1 LNEKLG
7 SISQGLDAL
16 PRVVLD
22 AERSEAR
29 SSSLEEVDG
38 VLIKREF
45 VPFPG
50 QSGTE
55 HIDEDEDAPVKV
67 ERPAPREDSESDGD
81 SGPEITLKLR
91 HTSNFGAPFGKMQ
104 RR

>member
-1 LNEKLG
+1 
-7 SISQGLDAL
+7 
-16 PRVVLD
+16 
-22 AERSEAR
+22 
-29 SSSLEEVDG
+29 
-38 VLIKREF
+38 
-45 VPFPG
+45 
-50 QSGTE
+50 
-55 HIDEDEDAPVKV
+55 VKV